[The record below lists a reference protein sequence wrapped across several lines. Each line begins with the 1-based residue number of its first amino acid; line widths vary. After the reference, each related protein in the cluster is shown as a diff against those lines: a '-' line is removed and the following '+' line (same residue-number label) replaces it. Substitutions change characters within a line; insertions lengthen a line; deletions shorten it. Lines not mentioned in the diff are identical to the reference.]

1 MIYEKENEDCGEQ
14 YPRNDEGYGIDL
26 HGVVAFEYERERR
39 KYCSQT
45 RDHSA
50 RTVLFGFDKPPDR
63 VRLIVLALVSQ
74 SFEQT
79 QSQSANAMLVS
90 KSASGVVPKLNRP
103 NLAQYA

>member
-1 MIYEKENEDCGEQ
+1 MMRVMVSIFM
-14 YPRNDEGYGIDL
+14 
-26 HGVVAFEYERERR
+26 VVAFEYERERR
-39 KYCSQT
+39 KYCPQT
-45 RDHSA
+45 RDHLA

-74 SFEQT
+74 SFEWT

-90 KSASGVVPKLNRP
+90 KSASGVVPKLGRP